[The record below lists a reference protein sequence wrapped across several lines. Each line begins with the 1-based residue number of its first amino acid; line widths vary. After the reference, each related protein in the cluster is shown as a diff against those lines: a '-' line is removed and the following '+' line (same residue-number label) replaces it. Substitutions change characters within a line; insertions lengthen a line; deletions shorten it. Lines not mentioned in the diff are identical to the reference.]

1 MKFLFGSSAQFHG
14 ASSADPVQPAPW
26 PLSMAERARTALAS
40 ASSVR
45 LGVAGGGVE
54 VVRHVVAVDGSVVL
68 VVGEDSPLV
77 DRIADGRQAALPV
90 QLRAVDV
97 SPIAL
102 PERVRG
108 TVGMAGRLRLLD
120 ETVPDE
126 VMTHLQGPSGAWA
139 HRPVLRLMPRR
150 VVAQLLLPGAAH
162 APSEIDLEAWSTAR
176 TDPLV
181 GFAEE
186 WVQHVDAAH
195 RDVLAALVGATPDRV
210 RPVSIDRH
218 GIVLRV
224 AAPARHVRIDFERP
238 AACGCD
244 VREAVEA
251 LLRAAGVAPD
261 SWC

>member
-1 MKFLFGSSAQFHG
+1 MKFLFGSSSEPHG
-14 ASSADPVQPAPW
+14 AAAAVPAQVSPW
-26 PLSMAERARTALAS
+26 PSSVADRARTALAS

-68 VVGEDSPLV
+68 VVGEDSALV

-97 SPIAL
+97 APVAL

-108 TVGMAGRLRLLD
+108 TVAIAGRLRLLD
-120 ETVPDE
+120 EIVPDE
-126 VMTHLQGPSGAWA
+126 VLAHLRGPGGAWA

-150 VVAQLLLPGAAH
+150 VVAHLPQPGGTQS
-162 APSEIDLEAWSTAR
+162 PSEIDLEAWSQAR

-195 RDVLAALVGATPDRV
+195 RDVLAALVGTTADRV
-210 RPVSIDRH
+210 RPVGIDRH

-224 AAPARHVRIDFERP
+224 DAPARHVRIDFERP
-238 AACGCD
+238 ASCGCD
-244 VREAVEA
+244 VGEAVDA
-251 LLRAAGVAPD
+251 LLREAGLSPD